1 MVARGSLVEPTGT
14 ATSGV
19 AFHGP
24 GVDTQRDG
32 FSDTHRV
39 LPRIMTLRSSAPR
52 HGSARLLAMPP
63 RREAVLGLWILAIT
77 CLACVVA
84 MRPAAAQSP
93 GWRSSISSGFK
104 AIGKAMSGKGE
115 KAAPKQA
122 ARLPIP
128 PDAHDDDAL
137 IQRIAKPPIAE
148 PLPSALAP
156 RPNPIQTASERATP
170 STGNLEEGPVFGS
183 PLPPKAARA
192 PEPPSVKLPDVR
204 SLADVVSLALAVG
217 ATTKR
222 IVAASIDPAYV
233 RVTAKAAEPSDP
245 APQPQPKTVAKPE
258 AKPAAKSEARTDG
271 KTEARTV
278 AATNNRTTPP
288 AWTVQGTGPRAPS
301 NARMDRLKRRIEQ
314 VLAVYKRRPLNTQE
328 HTPWEVMHS
337 FLAFGIATDVRVGG
351 PGGGLVNAIG
361 WLNSGGRCRGQTMLA
376 AQDGRVAALKG
387 VGVQGHSAQ
396 YLAIL
401 AQCRVAANSP
411 LTPQR
416 KSFTVAD
423 LIEEEKLDCKSKT
436 ELTFALIAL
445 AHYLHT
451 DATWTSRDGQPWS
464 LERLVAEELE
474 QPIRG
479 APCGGTHRLFG
490 LAYGCQRRLRAT
502 GSLEGIYARADAFV
516 REYQLMT
523 LTKLQNP
530 DGSFSTEWYKFP
542 TAQNRDD
549 DIDRKIQTTGHMLE
563 WLVAS
568 LDQESLYHSRVTRAV
583 EYLSWALASDPS
595 REWSVGPM
603 CHALHALSVYQ
614 ERVWG
619 TILPGA
625 VAAFKG
631 PMKAAAGGEVQVAEK
646 PSEPGDADATDTK
659 PESTGGATKRAIR
672 R

>member
-1 MVARGSLVEPTGT
+1 MVARGSLVEPTGS
-14 ATSGV
+14 AIVGV
-19 AFHGP
+19 AFRGP
-24 GVDTQRDG
+24 GVDTHRDG

-63 RREAVLGLWILAIT
+63 RRGAVLGLWILGIMW
-77 CLACVVA
+77 LAFVVPT
-84 MRPAAAQSP
+84 RPAAAQSP
-93 GWRSSISSGFK
+93 GWRSSITSGFK

-115 KAAPKQA
+115 KPAPKQA

-148 PLPSALAP
+148 PMPSALST
-156 RPNPIQTASERATP
+156 RPNPIQTASPRATP
-170 STGNLEEGPVFGS
+170 STANPEVGPVFGS
-183 PLPPKAARA
+183 PTANIAADLRTNSAEVAPPKAS
-192 PEPPSVKLPDVR
+192 EPSAAKLPDVR
-204 SLADVVSLALAVG
+204 SFADVVSLASAVG

-222 IVAASIDPAYV
+222 IVAASFDPAYV
-233 RVTAKAAEPSDP
+233 RVAAK
-245 APQPQPKTVAKPE
+245 PQPKIEPKAEAKAEPKPE
-258 AKPAAKSEARTDG
+258 AK
-271 KTEARTV
+271 TEAKTV
-278 AATNNRTTPP
+278 AATKSRSTPP
-288 AWTVQGTGPRAPS
+288 AWTVQGTGPRPPS
-301 NARMDRLKRRIEQ
+301 NQRMDRLKRRIEQ

-376 AQDGRVAALKG
+376 AQDGHVAALKG

-416 KSFTVAD
+416 KSFTVSD

-436 ELTFALIAL
+436 ELTFALIAM

-523 LTKLQNP
+523 LTKLQNA

-542 TAQNRDD
+542 TAQNRED

-568 LDQESLYHSRVTRAV
+568 LDQESLYHSRVSRAV
-583 EYLSWALASDPS
+583 EYLTWALASDPS

-619 TILPGA
+619 TVLPGA

-631 PMKAAAGGEVQVAEK
+631 PMRAAAGGELQVAEK
-646 PSEPGDADATDTK
+646 PSEPGDADGADTK